1 MIRSAH
7 HKPIYREVLTHAIRT
22 AWNDRRYW
30 VLALFAGIL
39 TTAGSYDVLWNAVTS
54 VLSQGQTMSSSV
66 GGILIQSVNT
76 VRASSLDHWLVAAGG
91 VEVLLF
97 MALLTLGVAVISCAS
112 QGALIFAIGARRK
125 GDQPTLREA
134 WLVGAQALWPM
145 IALNVLV
152 FAVLWIL
159 RFLVSF
165 PLYLALANTTSTMYI
180 VYLVS
185 FIVFVP
191 LAFFTAI
198 VQIFALNALILQGA
212 PILDAIRRGIEMVRR
227 HWLVIVETAILQIA
241 ISVGIFILFFVAV
254 LCGMIPLFAMTLLAA
269 AAGSVSLFSL
279 SLAVAAI
286 AFVLG
291 LIFTACFTIHLQY
304 ATWTY
309 LYRRLGEG
317 GVMPKL
323 HRLFRSATGF
333 FGIKA

>member
-30 VLALFAGIL
+30 VLALFAGML
-39 TTAGSYDVLWNAVTS
+39 ATAGSYDVLWSAVMS
-54 VLSQGQTMSSSV
+54 ILSQGQTMSGSIGV
-66 GGILIQSVNT
+66 ILVQSVNI
-76 VRASSLDHWLVAAGG
+76 VRASAFDHWLIAAGG

-97 MALLTLGVAVISCAS
+97 MALIGLSIAVISCAS
-112 QGALIFAIGARRK
+112 QGALVFAIGARRK

-134 WLVGAQALWPM
+134 WQVGARAVWPI

-152 FAVLWIL
+152 FGVLWIL

-165 PLYLALANTTSTMYI
+165 PLFLALANTNATTFL

-185 FIVFVP
+185 FVVFVP

-227 HWLVIVETAILQIA
+227 HWLVIIETALLQIG

-254 LCGMIPLFAMTLLAA
+254 LCGMIPLFAMILLAA

-279 SLAVAAI
+279 SMAVAAI

-291 LIFTACFTIHLQY
+291 LIFAASFTIHLQY